1 MATEYTLRYLPVAQG
16 DLLDIF
22 DLIAKVSST
31 RALSFVEK
39 LDKRIGLLE
48 QHPLLGRVPRH
59 PQLREYGYR
68 VLIVESYL
76 AFYIIRGRTI
86 EIHRVVHGARNLDH
100 LV

>member
-22 DLIAKVSST
+22 DFIAKDSST

-59 PQLREYGYR
+59 PKLREYGYR

-100 LV
+100 LI